1 MIGDLQQLAPVA
13 KEDEWNLLR
22 EHYASPFF
30 FDSKALS
37 ESDYLCIEL
46 TQVYRQADNTF
57 VRLLNNIRENRFDEN
72 TLHTL
77 NQRYI
82 PNFKPNDKA
91 GYITLTT
98 HNYQA
103 QQINNRKLQELPG
116 PAYTYKAE
124 IKDDFPAYSYPTD
137 EVLEL
142 KQDAQVMFVKND
154 SSGER
159 RYYNGKI
166 GRIVFISPSKIRRIR
181 KRYHRRPGDMDK
193 REIYDRREHE
203 GYHGN
208 NRRLFQP
215 IPTEN
220 RLGDHDP

>member
-1 MIGDLQQLAPVA
+1 MEFVERTLRLS
-13 KEDEWNLLR
+13 LL
-22 EHYASPFF
+22 

-46 TQVYRQADNTF
+46 TQVYRQADDTF

-142 KQDAQVMFVKND
+142 KQDAQVMFVKTTLPAKGD
-154 SSGER
+154 IITERSAELSSSAR
-159 RYYNGKI
+159 A
-166 GRIVFISPSKIRRIR
+166 
-181 KRYHRRPGDMDK
+181 
-193 REIYDRREHE
+193 
-203 GYHGN
+203 
-208 NRRLFQP
+208 RLSY
-215 IPTEN
+215 PTN
-220 RLGDHDP
+220 

>member
-1 MIGDLQQLAPVA
+1 M
-13 KEDEWNLLR
+13 
-22 EHYASPFF
+22 
-30 FDSKALS
+30 
-37 ESDYLCIEL
+37 
-46 TQVYRQADNTF
+46 
-57 VRLLNNIRENRFDEN
+57 
-72 TLHTL
+72 
-77 NQRYI
+77 
-82 PNFKPNDKA
+82 
-91 GYITLTT
+91 
-98 HNYQA
+98 
-103 QQINNRKLQELPG
+103 QELPG

-142 KQDAQVMFVKND
+142 KQDAQVMFVKTTLPAKGD
-154 SSGER
+154 IITERSAELSSSAEQDYR
-159 RYYNGKI
+159 
-166 GRIVFISPSKIRRIR
+166 IRRIR

-203 GYHGN
+203 GYHGD